1 MGRARSLYFPARFPQ
16 VDATML
22 IRDRSELLSA
32 IDTINAFDQAAA
44 ITFNTHITALAI
56 ARSLG
61 KAGVPVLGLD
71 RDTGG
76 LGQQSRHLTALALCP
91 DVQDGG
97 RAFVDFLMEIGPRFR
112 ERPVLFPTNDDWVF
126 AVARHKEELAAYYRV
141 PFSGQAVID
150 TALNKTALYQVAQRL
165 GIAIPESW
173 YLDGLSLEALASGAD
188 PQVVALAEQVPY
200 PVILKPDESRAFYEA
215 FQAKVFVVQDPAEFV
230 ERVQEAARRGLRLVA
245 QRIIHTPPG
254 GFFSV
259 CSYLDASSAPLGV
272 FVGRKLEQFPPDFG
286 TSCLADARFV
296 PEIAERGV
304 QVLQALGFHGISE
317 IEFVQDP
324 ESGEH
329 LLLDVNTRSWKWIGL
344 PIASGI
350 DLPLLAYRDAIGAPF
365 KAPPQR
371 DGVRWT
377 FLRDYVKLLRARANV
392 MPEEMVTREE
402 WLGLIRGEV
411 PAAGTLVD
419 GILDAD
425 DPAPF
430 YDVLQGELFG
440 FLYTCAC

>member
-1 MGRARSLYFPARFPQ
+1 M
-16 VDATML
+16 TL
-22 IRDRSELLSA
+22 ISERPELLAA
-32 IDTINAFDQAAA
+32 IDRINTSEQPAA
-44 ITFNTHITALAI
+44 ITFNTHVTALAI

-61 KAGVPVLGLD
+61 KAGVPILGLD
-71 RDTGG
+71 RETGG
-76 LGQQSRHLTALALCP
+76 LGQRSRHLTALALCP

-97 RAFVDFLMEIGPRFR
+97 RAFVDFLLEIGSHFQQ
-112 ERPVLFPTNDDWVF
+112 RPVLFPTNDDWVF
-126 AVARHKEELAAYYRV
+126 AVARHKEELEPYYRV

-150 TALNKTALYQVAQRL
+150 TALNKTALYQVAERM

-173 YLDGLSLEALASGAD
+173 YMDTLSIEDLASGSHPEVA
-188 PQVVALAEQVPY
+188 ALAARVPY

-215 FQAKVFVVQDPAEFV
+215 FQAKVFVVQDEAAFV
-230 ERVQEAARRGLRLVA
+230 ERVQAAAQRGLRLVA

-254 GFFSV
+254 GFYSV
-259 CSYLDASSAPLGV
+259 CSYLDARSTPLGV

-324 ESGEH
+324 VSGEQ

-344 PIASGI
+344 PIASGV
-350 DLPLLAYRDAIGAPF
+350 DLPLLAYRDAIGEPFSAPR
-365 KAPPQR
+365 QL

-377 FLRDYVKLLRARANV
+377 FLRDYVKLLRSRGNV
-392 MPEEMVTREE
+392 MPEEMVSREE

-425 DPAPF
+425 DPEPF

>member
-1 MGRARSLYFPARFPQ
+1 
-16 VDATML
+16 ML
-22 IRDRSELLSA
+22 IHERPELLAA
-32 IDTINAFDQAAA
+32 IDRINASDQAAA

-61 KAGVPVLGLD
+61 RAGVPVLGLD
-71 RDTGG
+71 RETGG
-76 LGQQSRHLTALALCP
+76 LGQRSRHLTALALCP

-97 RAFVDFLMEIGPRFR
+97 REFVDFLLEIGPHFR
-112 ERPVLFPTNDDWVF
+112 QRPVLFPTNDDWVF
-126 AVARHKEELAAYYRV
+126 AVARHKEELEPYYRV

-150 TALNKTALYQVAQRL
+150 TALNKTALYQVAERL
-165 GIAIPESW
+165 GLAIPESW
-173 YLDGLSLEALASGAD
+173 YLDGLSLGALASGSD
-188 PQVVALAEQVPY
+188 PEVLALAGRVPY

-215 FQAKVFVVQDPAEFV
+215 FQAKVFVVQDEAEFV
-230 ERVQEAARRGLRLVA
+230 GRVQAAARKGLRLVA

-254 GFFSV
+254 GFYSV
-259 CSYLDASSAPLGV
+259 CSYLDAGSVPLGV

-286 TSCLADARFV
+286 TSCLADARYV

-304 QVLQALGFHGISE
+304 RVLQALGFHGISE

-324 ESGEH
+324 VTGEH

-344 PIASGI
+344 PIASGV
-350 DLPLLAYRDAIGAPF
+350 DLPLLAYRDATGEPFEAPR
-365 KAPPQR
+365 QR

-377 FLRDYVKLLRARANV
+377 FLRDYVKLLRSRANV
-392 MPEEMVTREE
+392 MPEEMVSREE

-411 PAAGTLVD
+411 LAAGTLVD
-419 GILDAD
+419 GILDPG
-425 DPAPF
+425 DPEPF

-440 FLYTCAC
+440 FAYTCAC

>member
-1 MGRARSLYFPARFPQ
+1 
-16 VDATML
+16 ML
-22 IRDRSELLSA
+22 IREPSELLAA
-32 IDTINAFDQAAA
+32 IDRINTFDRPAA
-44 ITFNTHITALAI
+44 ITFNSHITALAI

-61 KAGVPVLGLD
+61 KAGIPVLGLD
-71 RDTGG
+71 RETGG
-76 LGQQSRHLTALALCP
+76 LGQRSRHLTALALCP

-126 AVARHKEELAAYYRV
+126 AVARHKEELAAHYRI

-150 TALNKTALYQVAQRL
+150 TALNKTALYQLAGRM
-165 GIAIPESW
+165 GMAIPESW
-173 YLDGLSLEALASGAD
+173 YFDGLSLDDLAAGTHPALLALAA
-188 PQVVALAEQVPY
+188 QVPY

-215 FQAKVFVVQDPAEFV
+215 FQAKVFVVQDEAEFV
-230 ERVQEAARRGLRLVA
+230 GRVQEAARRGLRLVA
-245 QRIIHTPPG
+245 QRIIHTRPG
-254 GFFSV
+254 GFYSV
-259 CSYLDASSAPLGV
+259 CSYLDAASVPLGV

-286 TSCLADARFV
+286 TSCLADSRFV

-344 PIASGI
+344 PIASGV
-350 DLPLLAYRDAIGAPF
+350 DLPLLAYRDATGTPF
-365 KAPPQR
+365 QAPPQR

-377 FLRDYVKLLRARANV
+377 FLRDYVKLLRSRASV
-392 MPEEMVTREE
+392 MPEEMVSREE

-419 GILDAD
+419 GILDPG
-425 DPAPF
+425 DPEPF

-440 FLYTCAC
+440 FAYTCAC

>member
-1 MGRARSLYFPARFPQ
+1 M
-16 VDATML
+16 TL
-22 IRDRSELLSA
+22 ISERPELLAA
-32 IDTINAFDQAAA
+32 IDRINTSEHAAA

-61 KAGVPVLGLD
+61 KAGIPVLGLD
-71 RDTGG
+71 RETGG
-76 LGQQSRHLTALALCP
+76 LGQRSRHLTALALCP

-97 RAFVDFLMEIGPRFR
+97 RAFVDFLLEIGPHFR
-112 ERPVLFPTNDDWVF
+112 QRPVLFPTNDDWVF
-126 AVARHKEELAAYYRV
+126 AVARHKEELEPYYRV
-141 PFSGQAVID
+141 PFSGAAVID
-150 TALNKTALYQVAQRL
+150 TALNKTALYQVAERM

-173 YLDGLSLEALASGAD
+173 YMDTLSLEDLASGSH
-188 PQVVALAEQVPY
+188 PEVVALAARVPY
-200 PVILKPDESRAFYEA
+200 PVILKPEESRAFYEA
-215 FQAKVFVVQDPAEFV
+215 FQAKVFVVQDEAAFL
-230 ERVQEAARRGLRLVA
+230 ERVQAAAQQGLRLVA
-245 QRIIHTPPG
+245 QQIIHTPPG
-254 GFFSV
+254 GFYSV
-259 CSYLDASSAPLGV
+259 CSYLDARSTPLGV

-324 ESGEH
+324 VSGEH

-344 PIASGI
+344 PIASGVN
-350 DLPLLAYRDAIGAPF
+350 LPLLAYSDAVGEPFSAP
-365 KAPPQR
+365 QQL

-377 FLRDYVKLLRARANV
+377 FLRDYVKLLRARGNV
-392 MPEEMVTREE
+392 MPEEMVSREE
-402 WLGLIRGEV
+402 WLGLIRGEM

-425 DPAPF
+425 DPEPF

>member
-1 MGRARSLYFPARFPQ
+1 
-16 VDATML
+16 ML
-22 IRDRSELLSA
+22 IRERSELLEA
-32 IDTINAFDQAAA
+32 IDRINTYDRAAA

-61 KAGVPVLGLD
+61 RAGIPVLGLD
-71 RDTGG
+71 RETGG
-76 LGQQSRHLTALALCP
+76 LGQRSRHLSALALCP

-97 RAFVDFLMEIGPRFR
+97 RAFVDFLLEIGPRFR

-126 AVARHKEELAAYYRV
+126 AVARHKEELEPYYRV

-150 TALNKTALYQVAQRL
+150 TALNKTALYQLAERL
-165 GIAIPESW
+165 NMAIPESW
-173 YLDGLSLEALASGAD
+173 YFDGLSLDNLTAGIHPALLALAA
-188 PQVVALAEQVPY
+188 QMPY

-215 FQAKVFVVQDPAEFV
+215 FQAKVFVVQDEAEFV
-230 ERVQEAARRGLRLVA
+230 GRVQEAARRGLRLVA
-245 QRIIHTPPG
+245 QRIIHTRPG
-254 GFFSV
+254 GFYSV
-259 CSYLDASSAPLGV
+259 CSYLDAGSSPRGV

-286 TSCLADARFV
+286 TSCLADAQYV
-296 PEIAERGV
+296 PVIAERGV

-344 PIASGI
+344 PIASGVN
-350 DLPLLAYRDAIGAPF
+350 LPLLAYRDATGAPF
-365 KAPPQR
+365 DAPQQR

-377 FLRDYVKLLRARANV
+377 FLRDYVKLLRSRANV

-425 DPAPF
+425 DPEPF